1 MSVPAAGGS
10 QEGMP
15 APAKP
20 RARWPWRAL
29 AATYVVAVLALC
41 ATAVHAWG
49 LYCEGF
55 GCVGIG
61 ILWFA
66 WACVSAVVLL
76 AGVLAWWRLRPG
88 RWAWLVAGAL
98 AVQLLS
104 AGWLAWAWL
113 GSRSAPV

>member
-1 MSVPAAGGS
+1 MSVPAAIEAQDGT
-10 QEGMP
+10 P
-15 APAKP
+15 ATAKP

-29 AATYVVAVLALC
+29 AGTYAVAVLALC
-41 ATAVHAWG
+41 GMAIHAYG

-55 GCVGIG
+55 GCVAIG

-66 WACVSAVVLL
+66 WACVSPVVLL